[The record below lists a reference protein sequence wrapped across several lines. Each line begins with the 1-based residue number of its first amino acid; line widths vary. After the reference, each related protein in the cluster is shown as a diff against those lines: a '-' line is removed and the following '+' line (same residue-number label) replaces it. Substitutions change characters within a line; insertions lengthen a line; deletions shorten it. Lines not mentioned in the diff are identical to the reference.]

1 MAQADKSRLYQAL
14 KSAGYV
20 FTKHFREYTVA
31 ELEAIHQN
39 IADRISEQTGVP
51 VQEKNESEQP
61 SQRLGG
67 FKGPIRTDMQGR
79 VWYQEEIIKSSIAK
93 PRGYRVYREIGSNTK
108 QVTVDSGDGY
118 TETFEVPGDERKPL
132 EVKVG
137 VPTWQVGIY
146 KDPRLPFKIMTY
158 RNARG
163 YVREEVENFFGG
175 KDVLPESI
183 SVIYVGNRL
192 CYSIRSVNTAIQRE
206 YNMLQ
211 KKGSVV

>member
-1 MAQADKSRLYQAL
+1 MAQADKSRLYQTL
-14 KSAGYV
+14 KSAGYT

-39 IADRISEQTGVP
+39 IAARISEQTGVP

-118 TETFEVPGDERKPL
+118 TERIRGVLALVSRCSEDGGGAQADAHRLRDSRVPHWRSNREVAATHERSGSGDH
-132 EVKVG
+132 G
-137 VPTWQVGIY
+137 
-146 KDPRLPFKIMTY
+146 PRCGGQRAALSP
-158 RNARG
+158 A
-163 YVREEVENFFGG
+163 FGATC
-175 KDVLPESI
+175 
-183 SVIYVGNRL
+183 RH
-192 CYSIRSVNTAIQRE
+192 A
-206 YNMLQ
+206 
-211 KKGSVV
+211 